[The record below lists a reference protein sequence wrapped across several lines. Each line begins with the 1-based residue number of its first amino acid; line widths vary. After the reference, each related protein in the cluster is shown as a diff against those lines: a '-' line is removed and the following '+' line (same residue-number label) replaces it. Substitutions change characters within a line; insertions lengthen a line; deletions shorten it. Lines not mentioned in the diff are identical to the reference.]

1 MRFSSSLICLA
12 IVVVCAP
19 AAVHAQEASYLS
31 AQMSARRE
39 LEIAKMELRDYWQV
53 EYPRKQRHLNAL
65 IELTEAEIRDYK
77 AQLRDWEPY
86 NRFTYGSAFL
96 ITIQNT
102 RWCLRDAELR
112 LRDLWAERNA
122 LVRFH
127 SDQWRLLE
135 MRVFDARLRVA
146 ELEGELEPQV
156 STTIDDRPA
165 I

>member
-1 MRFSSSLICLA
+1 MRYFSSSLCLA
-12 IVVVCAP
+12 IVAVCSSVTVRAD
-19 AAVHAQEASYLS
+19 EASYLS
-31 AQMSARRE
+31 DRMSARRD
-39 LEIAKMELRDYWQV
+39 LEIAQMELRSYWQV
-53 EYPRKQRHLNAL
+53 EYPRKQRHLNAA
-65 IELTEAEIRDYK
+65 IGLTEAEIRDFK

-96 ITIQNT
+96 ITVQNT

-146 ELEGELEPQV
+146 ELEAELEPAV
-156 STTIDDRPA
+156 TTTADRPA

>member
-1 MRFSSSLICLA
+1 MFRSTALACLA
-12 IVVVCAP
+12 F
-19 AAVHAQEASYLS
+19 AAMLSPSLVRAQEASYLS
-31 AQMSARRE
+31 DRMSARRE
-39 LEIAKMELRDYWQV
+39 LEIAQMELRHYWQV
-53 EYPRKQRHLNAL
+53 EYPRKQRHLNAA

-96 ITIQNT
+96 ITVQNT
-102 RWCLRDAELR
+102 RMCLRDAELR
-112 LRDLWAERNA
+112 LRDVWAERNA

-146 ELEGELEPQV
+146 ELEAELEPPV
-156 STTIDDRPA
+156 TTTADRPA